1 MKMSSWILKLL
12 LIFKYNIYKIFELIP
27 IKWMIFLEN
36 ESLVIALFYREII
49 CTLESCPPLL
59 FINENKTDWLVS
71 YDCMMNFFFL
81 GTRNISV
88 SLVISL
94 QTFHCQRALEVWK
107 ASASMS
113 LPLSWDIA
121 EKFDKKWNCKTK
133 QGGKTIKISK
143 AWNRL

>member
-1 MKMSSWILKLL
+1 MND
-12 LIFKYNIYKIFELIP
+12 IFG
-27 IKWMIFLEN
+27 KWKPG
-36 ESLVIALFYREII
+36 IALFLREII
-49 CTLESCPPLL
+49 CTLESCLPLL
-59 FINENKTDWLVS
+59 FKNEKKNILPIPLSKTDWLVS

-94 QTFHCQRALEVWK
+94 QTFHCQLSLEVWK